1 VQDWRMRL
9 DHGRFVPAPK
19 TIWLVVAVAL
29 STSCSPKSTLASP
42 EAAETATVAPTTSR
56 STSSPSPSTLPA
68 SVAPAA
74 SVVTTNAEVVFA
86 TDVVTTLTSA
96 STRDLATTRVAP
108 TMRCSAPT
116 TEAHETGEITYI
128 ADNRLWAMN
137 GLLADQTCLYDLAA
151 KGVEAAA
158 IKRLAWSPDST
169 ALLLGSDR
177 VARGETITNSGYLPT
192 NTDVN
197 WSGPKGTSL
206 LATTAKGAL
215 VKRNSRTGERKD
227 ISFLATHETSAYHPA
242 GTAIA
247 SIGISTNP
255 DVDGEMTSIFL
266 ATNLGQNAQR
276 LVDDRSAAKLSELT
290 FNASGSKFL
299 FLADHSDHT
308 HLHTYDMDGLDLTIT
323 YESTQLLSQ
332 LVASTVGE
340 GLAVGIGD
348 CAAGQ
353 TDVLFTTGSEPLL
366 SIRSQVPEL
375 GEGSYTPV
383 GWLPNN
389 RLVVLSRANGCDGP
403 GDLQLVDLVAKT
415 VDPVALQ
422 VSAAAVRVVHA
433 TPAPLSVRIVLPDE
447 VEA

>member
-1 VQDWRMRL
+1 MRL

-86 TDVVTTLTSA
+86 TDVVTTLTSP

-215 VKRNSRTGERKD
+215 VKRNSRTGERTD
-227 ISFLATHETSAYHPA
+227 ISFLATHEASAYHPA

-290 FNASGSKFL
+290 FNASGENFL
-299 FLADHSDHT
+299 FLAEHSDQT
-308 HLHTYDMDGLDLTIT
+308 HVHTYDLDSLDLSVAH
-323 YESTQLLSQ
+323 ESAAPLSQ
-332 LVASTVGE
+332 LVVSTVNSSVAVREGDCSVGVTDILVTSGDQSFTSLRTSVPEVGE
-340 GLAVGIGD
+340 G
-348 CAAGQ
+348 
-353 TDVLFTTGSEPLL
+353 VLSP
-366 SIRSQVPEL
+366 I
-375 GEGSYTPV
+375 
-383 GWLPNN
+383 GWLANG
-389 RLVVLSRANGCDGP
+389 RLAFLSRPKGCSGP
-403 GDLQLVDLVAKT
+403 GDLKVVDLGSKKVAQL
-415 VDPVALQ
+415 ARG
-422 VSAAAVRVVHA
+422 VSAAGVRVVHA
-433 TPAPLSVRIVLPDE
+433 TPAPLSVRIVLPE
-447 VEA
+447 QVEA